1 MEISGVE
8 LYGLSCLADLRTG
21 VFDSPRGTRRKP
33 GILKDYRDVGGQ
45 ELAKRAFQIAAAGGH
60 GLMMMGP
67 PGSGKTMLAER
78 LPSILAELDEAE
90 RLETA
95 RIYSAAGEDM
105 SRVVAGIRPFRH
117 PHHTI
122 SNAGLLGG
130 GSPVR
135 PGEVSLAH
143 NGVLFLDEVS
153 QFSRSVLQGLRQPM
167 EDGRITIVR
176 ADGAFTMPS
185 KFMLVAAS
193 NPCPCGYLGDPEVS
207 CRCSHADVV
216 AYQGRLGGPLIDRID
231 MQLDVWRTSFDSVV
245 HAGSGLSSAQ
255 LREGV
260 LAAREFRAWRE
271 ARVRDAGLSKDG
283 GKAHAEEE
291 IPDLLAR
298 NDVDAA
304 AELFLRDAAASNS
317 LSGRSIVRTVSLART
332 IADMEESQ
340 VVGEGH
346 MAEAFGLRLRDSIS

>member
-1 MEISGVE
+1 
-8 LYGLSCLADLRTG
+8 
-21 VFDSPRGTRRKP
+21 
-33 GILKDYRDVGGQ
+33 
-45 ELAKRAFQIAAAGGH
+45 
-60 GLMMMGP
+60 
-67 PGSGKTMLAER
+67 
-78 LPSILAELDEAE
+78 
-90 RLETA
+90 
-95 RIYSAAGEDM
+95 
-105 SRVVAGIRPFRH
+105 
-117 PHHTI
+117 
-122 SNAGLLGG
+122 
-130 GSPVR
+130 
-135 PGEVSLAH
+135 
-143 NGVLFLDEVS
+143 
-153 QFSRSVLQGLRQPM
+153 
-167 EDGRITIVR
+167 
-176 ADGAFTMPS
+176 
-185 KFMLVAAS
+185 
-193 NPCPCGYLGDPEVS
+193 
-207 CRCSHADVV
+207 VV